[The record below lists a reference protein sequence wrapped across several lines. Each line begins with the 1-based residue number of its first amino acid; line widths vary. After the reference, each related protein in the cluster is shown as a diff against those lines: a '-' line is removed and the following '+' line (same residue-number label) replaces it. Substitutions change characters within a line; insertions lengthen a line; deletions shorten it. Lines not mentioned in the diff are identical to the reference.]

1 MVVTLGQQYN
11 VGEKPTVKLYTYYI
25 NHHAGILLSNYVIRC
40 SIRGTSLHH
49 ILRRS
54 TKITAVSTAAAV
66 VGETDITTFTIC
78 ILLSP
83 IEATARN
90 AKDTHNPQS
99 LYTYTLFRIQVF
111 PSLPYLKQPSRA
123 SLSLLRC
130 ACCS

>member
-11 VGEKPTVKLYTYYI
+11 VGEKPTVKLYTYI
-25 NHHAGILLSNYVIRC
+25 NRHAGPLLSNYVIRC
-40 SIRGTSLHH
+40 SIRGTSLYH
-49 ILRRS
+49 ILCRS
-54 TKITAVSTAAAV
+54 TKSTAVSTAV

-90 AKDTHNPQS
+90 GKDAHNPQS
-99 LYTYTLFRIQVF
+99 LYTYKLFRIQVF

-130 ACCS
+130 ACCP